1 MYYWYLLLYSWE
13 KAARALLLCGGGR
26 AGLLTLPGQ
35 TPPGFGGKE
44 ITGSSCHKHVG
55 GYLGA
60 LISKAMCGSIGSKL
74 HSRKLCF
81 VSGHGED
88 CLNNR

>member
-1 MYYWYLLLYSWE
+1 MLCY
-13 KAARALLLCGGGR
+13 RAE
-26 AGLLTLPGQ
+26 AVVQGLLQIPGQ
-35 TPPGFGGKE
+35 IPLGFGGKE
-44 ITGSSCHKHVG
+44 ITGSSCQRHVG
-55 GYLGA
+55 GYLEA
-60 LISKAMCGSIGSKL
+60 LISKAICGSISTKL